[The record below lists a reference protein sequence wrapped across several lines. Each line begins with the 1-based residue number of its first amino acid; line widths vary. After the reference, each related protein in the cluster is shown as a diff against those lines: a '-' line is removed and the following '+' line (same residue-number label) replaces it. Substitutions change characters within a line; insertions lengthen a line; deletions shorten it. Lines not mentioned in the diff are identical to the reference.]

1 MYATALREAIDEC
14 DSRAGDSEKCVLEAK
29 SNGTLIVEKMWDRTI
44 LGENCKTE
52 IWNVGWNL
60 DRNYIITQ

>member
-52 IWNVGWNL
+52 IWNVG
-60 DRNYIITQ
+60 